1 MSDSE
6 DSEDYNIYD
15 SLDIQYDL
23 KYDHLGTN
31 EIEYE
36 EKFYNLYDCF
46 FNHIPDENIIFH
58 IYDNLSF
65 LSLSKLSTTSKY
77 FYNHIN
83 TYLNDQTIKNKILF
97 SYKNILYDKHYY
109 NKFPLYNIIIDHY
122 ISNKYNHNLFKE
134 LLNVNTKEKI
144 NIWSKQLRI
153 NNYKYKDKNISFIQ
167 KRRRIICPRNTNL
180 NLLDLVDQYSYYN
193 MNNWVKLIIR
203 LL

>member
-31 EIEYE
+31 DIEYE
-36 EKFYNLYDCF
+36 EKFYNVFDNF
-46 FNHIPDENIIFH
+46 FDHIPDENIIFY
-58 IYDNLSF
+58 IFDKLSF

-77 FYNHIN
+77 FYNLVN
-83 TYLNDQTIKNKILF
+83 SYLNDITIKNKILF

-134 LLNVNTKEKI
+134 LLNVTTKEKI
-144 NIWSKQLRI
+144 NTWSKKLRTNNI
-153 NNYKYKDKNISFIQ
+153 NYKDKNIHFINSK
-167 KRRRIICPRNTNL
+167 KRKLFNHK
-180 NLLDLVDQYSYYN
+180 
-193 MNNWVKLIIR
+193 NNKWNKLIIK

>member
-15 SLDIQYDL
+15 YLDIQFDL
-23 KYDHLGTN
+23 TFDHLGTN
-31 EIEYE
+31 NHKYE
-36 EKFYNLYDCF
+36 EKFYNIFDDF
-46 FNHIPDENIIFH
+46 FYHISDENVIFY
-58 IYDNLSF
+58 IFDKLSF

-77 FYNHIN
+77 FYNLVN
-83 TYLNDQTIKNKILF
+83 SYLNDITIKNKILF

-134 LLNVNTKEKI
+134 LLNVTTKEKI

-153 NNYKYKDKNISFIQ
+153 NNYKYKDKNIHFINSK
-167 KRRRIICPRNTNL
+167 KRKLFNHK
-180 NLLDLVDQYSYYN
+180 
-193 MNNWVKLIIR
+193 NNKWNKLIIK